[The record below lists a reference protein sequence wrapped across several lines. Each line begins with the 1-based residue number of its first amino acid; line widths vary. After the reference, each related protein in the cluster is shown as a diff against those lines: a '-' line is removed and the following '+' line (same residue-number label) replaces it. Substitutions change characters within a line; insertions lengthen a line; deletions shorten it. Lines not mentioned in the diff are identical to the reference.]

1 MPDSPIDSEL
11 AVEVD
16 GDQRIVVTVPASYFR
31 VSFLRKPDA
40 ATLSR
45 SPSVV
50 VDSTVDLP
58 RHEFEQLAS
67 EVAKAKARELGWIKL
82 TGEPEGIGRGS
93 IRPEE
98 SYLARK
104 LQTRV
109 PAMTGKRELIDT
121 GTDKR
126 YVRRDNEGQF
136 KESTDV
142 GRSLSRDVRRKAK
155 NVVNPGYGDR
165 GDQERGTNR

>member
-16 GDQRIVVTVPASYFR
+16 GDQRIVVTVPASYYR
-31 VSFLRKPDA
+31 VSFIRRPNE
-40 ATLSR
+40 ATLSP

-58 RHEFEQLAS
+58 RHEFEQFAS
-67 EVAKAKARELGWIKL
+67 EAAKAKARELGWIEL
-82 TGEPEGIGRGS
+82 AAGAEGIGHGS
-93 IRPEE
+93 IHPEQ

-109 PAMTGKRELIDT
+109 AAMTGKRE
-121 GTDKR
+121 
-126 YVRRDNEGQF
+126 
-136 KESTDV
+136 
-142 GRSLSRDVRRKAK
+142 
-155 NVVNPGYGDR
+155 
-165 GDQERGTNR
+165 

>member
-82 TGEPEGIGRGS
+82 TGEPEGIDSPR
-93 IRPEE
+93 
-98 SYLARK
+98 RK
-104 LQTRV
+104 LS
-109 PAMTGKRELIDT
+109 
-121 GTDKR
+121 
-126 YVRRDNEGQF
+126 GQETSN
-136 KESTDV
+136 ESTCHDWKK
-142 GRSLSRDVRRKAK
+142 RT
-155 NVVNPGYGDR
+155 DR
-165 GDQERGTNR
+165 YWHRQTICAPR

>member
-1 MPDSPIDSEL
+1 
-11 AVEVD
+11 
-16 GDQRIVVTVPASYFR
+16 
-31 VSFLRKPDA
+31 
-40 ATLSR
+40 
-45 SPSVV
+45 V

-67 EVAKAKARELGWIKL
+67 EAAKAKARELGWIEL
-82 TGEPEGIGRGS
+82 AAGAEGIGRGS
-93 IRPEE
+93 IRPEQ
-98 SYLARK
+98 SYVGRR

-109 PAMTGKRELIDT
+109 AAMTGKRELIDT

-126 YVRRDNEGQF
+126 YVRRDKEGQF

-155 NVVNPGYGDR
+155 KVVQPGYGDK
-165 GDQERGTNR
+165 GDQQRGSEA

>member
-1 MPDSPIDSEL
+1 MPDRPIESEL

-16 GDQRIVVTVPASYFR
+16 GDQRIVVTVPASYYR
-31 VSFLRKPDA
+31 VSFFRRPNEA
-40 ATLSR
+40 SLSP

-82 TGEPEGIGRGS
+82 AAGPEAIGRGS
-93 IRPEE
+93 IRPKE

-126 YVRRDNEGQF
+126 YVRRDKEGQF

-142 GRSLSRDVRRKAK
+142 SRSLPRDVRHKAK
-155 NVVNPGYGDR
+155 KVVKPGYGDR
-165 GDQERGTNR
+165 GDQERGANS